1 MELETER
8 LILRPWT
15 EADEESLYRYAKNPD
30 VGPIAGWPPHKN
42 IEESRDVI
50 KNVFCG
56 QECYAV
62 CLKTDNIA
70 IGCIELK
77 LNGSTDMTERDDECE
92 IGYWLGKEFWG
103 LGLIPEAVSRLIRY
117 GFENL
122 NMNVIWCGYYDGNIK
137 SKRVQEK
144 CGFIYHH
151 TCNEV
156 PVPLMNEI
164 RVGHTSCLTRERWL
178 AKFK

>member
-1 MELETER
+1 MDR
-8 LILRPWT
+8 
-15 EADEESLYRYAKNPD
+15 
-30 VGPIAGWPPHKN
+30 GG
-42 IEESRDVI
+42 
-50 KNVFCG
+50 
-56 QECYAV
+56 
-62 CLKTDNIA
+62 
-70 IGCIELK
+70 
-77 LNGSTDMTERDDECE
+77 CE

-144 CGFIYHH
+144 MGFVYHH